1 MGRGS
6 VDVRS
11 YSGPG
16 FTPAELAE
24 LRKAAT
30 DLEAGRG
37 TVTNAARAVARKE
50 LVGKKEE
57 GTLVDYLGRTLGERK
72 TIGLRAL
79 MMDSLASVE
88 AKLGEAYGEKIR
100 DSEYQ
105 YQVEQREAQWQ
116 ALLAAA
122 GRGGGPG
129 ALDSQ
134 VLGAV
139 AMRQA
144 AQAALAQSSAN
155 LEQARNDYGR
165 ARRLGAQGVLSTQD
179 LEVAKARFDA
189 LSHAQEVARGNA
201 QAAAQSTLANK
212 AELKVQDY
220 RIAAAQAELEQARIK
235 LHDTRQTAPVR
246 SIVSKK
252 EVEPGQFVVAGQKL
266 LSLIA
271 TDPLW
276 ITANF
281 KETQVGRVRVGQL
294 AKVTVDAFPGQAF
307 DGVVESLAPAT
318 GAKFSLLPQ
327 ENATGNF
334 TKVVQRVQVRI
345 ALKDVPDDYKALLS
359 PGMSAFVEVATQQH
373 GSHTL

>member
-1 MGRGS
+1 MTKGKLIKLTLCTVVVGGLLLLGWQRWQ
-6 VDVRS
+6 
-11 YSGPG
+11 YSSAYVS
-16 FTPAELAE
+16 TDNAELDGVIIPV
-24 LRKAAT
+24 R
-30 DLEAGRG
+30 
-37 TVTNAARAVARKE
+37 
-50 LVGKKEE
+50 
-57 GTLVDYLGRTLGERK
+57 
-72 TIGLRAL
+72 
-79 MMDSLASVE
+79 
-88 AKLGEAYGEKIR
+88 AKLSGVVMSVPVMDNVTVESGDLLFQIR

-105 YQVEQREAQWQ
+105 YQVQQREAQWQ

-122 GRGGGPG
+122 GRSGSPG

-134 VLGAV
+134 ILGAV

-155 LEQARNDYGR
+155 LEQARNDYQR

-179 LEVAKARFDA
+179 LELAKARFDA
-189 LSHAQEVARGNA
+189 LSHAQEAARSNA
-201 QAAAQSTLANK
+201 QAAEQSTLANK

-235 LHDTRQTAPVR
+235 LHDARQTAPVR

-271 TDPLW
+271 TEPLW

-281 KETQVGRVRVGQL
+281 KETQVGRVRVGQH

-345 ALKDVPDDYKALLS
+345 ALTDVPADYKPLLS
-359 PGMSAFVEVATQQH
+359 PGMSAFVEVATPRS
-373 GSHTL
+373 GSQTL

>member
-1 MGRGS
+1 MTKGKLIKLTLCGVVVGGLLLLGWQRWQ
-6 VDVRS
+6 
-11 YSGPG
+11 YSNAYVS
-16 FTPAELAE
+16 TDNAELDGVIIPV
-24 LRKAAT
+24 R
-30 DLEAGRG
+30 
-37 TVTNAARAVARKE
+37 
-50 LVGKKEE
+50 
-57 GTLVDYLGRTLGERK
+57 
-72 TIGLRAL
+72 
-79 MMDSLASVE
+79 
-88 AKLGEAYGEKIR
+88 AKLSGVVMSVPVTDNVTVQSGDLLFQIR

-179 LEVAKARFDA
+179 VEVAKARFDA
-189 LSHAQEVARGNA
+189 LSHAQEAARGNA

-212 AELKVQDY
+212 AELKVQGY

-252 EVEPGQFVVAGQKL
+252 EVEPGQFVIAGQKL

-281 KETQVGRVRVGQL
+281 KETQVGRMRVGQL

>member
-1 MGRGS
+1 
-6 VDVRS
+6 
-11 YSGPG
+11 
-16 FTPAELAE
+16 
-24 LRKAAT
+24 
-30 DLEAGRG
+30 
-37 TVTNAARAVARKE
+37 
-50 LVGKKEE
+50 
-57 GTLVDYLGRTLGERK
+57 
-72 TIGLRAL
+72 
-79 MMDSLASVE
+79 
-88 AKLGEAYGEKIR
+88 
-100 DSEYQ
+100 
-105 YQVEQREAQWQ
+105 
-116 ALLAAA
+116 
-122 GRGGGPG
+122 
-129 ALDSQ
+129 
-134 VLGAV
+134 
-139 AMRQA
+139 
-144 AQAALAQSSAN
+144 
-155 LEQARNDYGR
+155 
-165 ARRLGAQGVLSTQD
+165 
-179 LEVAKARFDA
+179 
-189 LSHAQEVARGNA
+189 VARGNA

>member
-1 MGRGS
+1 MTKGKLIKLTLCGVVVGGLLLLGWQRWQ
-6 VDVRS
+6 
-11 YSGPG
+11 YSSAYVS
-16 FTPAELAE
+16 TDNAELDGVIIPV
-24 LRKAAT
+24 R
-30 DLEAGRG
+30 
-37 TVTNAARAVARKE
+37 
-50 LVGKKEE
+50 
-57 GTLVDYLGRTLGERK
+57 
-72 TIGLRAL
+72 
-79 MMDSLASVE
+79 
-88 AKLGEAYGEKIR
+88 AKLSGVVMSVPVMDNTTVESGDLLYQIR

-116 ALLAAA
+116 ALLSAA
-122 GRGGGPG
+122 GRSGSPG

-134 VLGAV
+134 ILGAI

-155 LEQARNDYGR
+155 LEQARNDYQR
-165 ARRLGAQGVLSTQD
+165 ARRLAAQGVLSTQD
-179 LEVAKARFDA
+179 LEVAKAHFEA
-189 LSHAQEVARGNA
+189 LSHAQEAARSNT
-201 QAAAQSTLANK
+201 QAAAQSTLAGK

-220 RIAAAQAELEQARIK
+220 RIAAAQAELEQAKIK
-235 LHDTRQTAPVR
+235 LRDARQTAPVR

-281 KETQVGRVRVGQL
+281 KETQVGRVRVGQA
-294 AKVTVDAFPGQAF
+294 AKVTVDAFPEHAF
-307 DGVVESLAPAT
+307 NGVVESLAPAT

-373 GSHTL
+373 GSQTL

>member
-1 MGRGS
+1 MTKGKLIKLTLCGVVVGGLLLLGWQRWQ
-6 VDVRS
+6 
-11 YSGPG
+11 YSNAYVS
-16 FTPAELAE
+16 TDNAELDGVIIPV
-24 LRKAAT
+24 R
-30 DLEAGRG
+30 
-37 TVTNAARAVARKE
+37 
-50 LVGKKEE
+50 
-57 GTLVDYLGRTLGERK
+57 
-72 TIGLRAL
+72 
-79 MMDSLASVE
+79 
-88 AKLGEAYGEKIR
+88 AKLSGVVMSVPVTDNLTVQSGDLLFQIR

-189 LSHAQEVARGNA
+189 LSHAQEAARGNA

>member
-1 MGRGS
+1 MTKGKLIKLTLCGVVVGGLLLLGWQRWQ
-6 VDVRS
+6 
-11 YSGPG
+11 YSNAYVS
-16 FTPAELAE
+16 TDNAELDGVIIPV
-24 LRKAAT
+24 R
-30 DLEAGRG
+30 
-37 TVTNAARAVARKE
+37 
-50 LVGKKEE
+50 
-57 GTLVDYLGRTLGERK
+57 
-72 TIGLRAL
+72 
-79 MMDSLASVE
+79 
-88 AKLGEAYGEKIR
+88 AKLSGVVMSVPVTDNVTVQSGDLLFQIR

-179 LEVAKARFDA
+179 VEVAKARFDA
-189 LSHAQEVARGNA
+189 LSHAQEAARGNA

-373 GSHTL
+373 GSQTL

>member
-1 MGRGS
+1 MTKGKLIKLTLCGVVVGGLLLLGWQRWQ
-6 VDVRS
+6 
-11 YSGPG
+11 YSNAYVS
-16 FTPAELAE
+16 TDNAELDGVIIPV
-24 LRKAAT
+24 R
-30 DLEAGRG
+30 
-37 TVTNAARAVARKE
+37 
-50 LVGKKEE
+50 
-57 GTLVDYLGRTLGERK
+57 
-72 TIGLRAL
+72 
-79 MMDSLASVE
+79 
-88 AKLGEAYGEKIR
+88 AKLSGVVMSVPVTDNVTVQSGDLLFQIR

-179 LEVAKARFDA
+179 VEVAKARFDA
-189 LSHAQEVARGNA
+189 LSHAQEAARGNA

-281 KETQVGRVRVGQL
+281 KETQVGRMRVGQL

>member
-1 MGRGS
+1 MTKGKLIKLTLCGVVVGGLLLLGWQRWQ
-6 VDVRS
+6 
-11 YSGPG
+11 YSNAYVS
-16 FTPAELAE
+16 TDNAELDGVIIPV
-24 LRKAAT
+24 R
-30 DLEAGRG
+30 
-37 TVTNAARAVARKE
+37 
-50 LVGKKEE
+50 
-57 GTLVDYLGRTLGERK
+57 
-72 TIGLRAL
+72 
-79 MMDSLASVE
+79 
-88 AKLGEAYGEKIR
+88 AKLSGVVMSVPVTDNVTVQSGDLLFQIR

-179 LEVAKARFDA
+179 VEVAKARFDA
-189 LSHAQEVARGNA
+189 LSHAQEAARGNA

-318 GAKFSLLPQ
+318 GAKFSLLSQ

>member
-1 MGRGS
+1 MTKGKLIKLALCGGVVGGLLLLGWQRWQ
-6 VDVRS
+6 
-11 YSGPG
+11 YSNAYVS
-16 FTPAELAE
+16 TDNAEL
-24 LRKAAT
+24 
-30 DLEAGRG
+30 DG
-37 TVTNAARAVARKE
+37 VIIAVR
-50 LVGKKEE
+50 
-57 GTLVDYLGRTLGERK
+57 
-72 TIGLRAL
+72 
-79 MMDSLASVE
+79 
-88 AKLGEAYGEKIR
+88 AKLSGVVSSVPVTDNVTVQSGDLLFQIR

-105 YQVEQREAQWQ
+105 YQVEQREAHWR

-122 GRGGGPG
+122 GRGASPG

-134 VLGAV
+134 IRGAV
-139 AMRQA
+139 ARRQA
-144 AQAALAQSSAN
+144 AQAALAQSSTN
-155 LEQARNDYGR
+155 LQQARNDYQR

-179 LEVAKARFDA
+179 LELAKARFDA
-189 LSHAQEVARGNA
+189 LSHAQEAARSNA
-201 QAAAQSTLANK
+201 QAAAQSTLASK

-271 TDPLW
+271 TGPLW

-281 KETQVGRVRVGQL
+281 KETQIGRLRVGQN
-294 AKVTVDAFPGQAF
+294 ARITVDAFPDHAF
-307 DGVVESLAPAT
+307 EGVVESLAPAT

-345 ALKDVPDDYKALLS
+345 ALKDLPDDYKALLS

-373 GSHTL
+373 GSQTL

>member
-1 MGRGS
+1 MTKGKLIKLTLCGVVVGGLLLLGWQRWQ
-6 VDVRS
+6 
-11 YSGPG
+11 YSNAYVS
-16 FTPAELAE
+16 TDNAELDGVIIPV
-24 LRKAAT
+24 R
-30 DLEAGRG
+30 
-37 TVTNAARAVARKE
+37 
-50 LVGKKEE
+50 
-57 GTLVDYLGRTLGERK
+57 
-72 TIGLRAL
+72 
-79 MMDSLASVE
+79 
-88 AKLGEAYGEKIR
+88 AKLSGVVMSVPVTDNVTVQSGDLLFQIR

-144 AQAALAQSSAN
+144 AQAALAQTSAN

-179 LEVAKARFDA
+179 VEVAKARFDA
-189 LSHAQEVARGNA
+189 LSHAQEAARGNA

-271 TDPLW
+271 TDSLW

-281 KETQVGRVRVGQL
+281 KETQVVRVRVGQL

>member
-1 MGRGS
+1 MTKGKLIKLTLCGVVVGGLLLLGWQRWQ
-6 VDVRS
+6 
-11 YSGPG
+11 YSNAYVS
-16 FTPAELAE
+16 TDNAELDGAIIPV
-24 LRKAAT
+24 R
-30 DLEAGRG
+30 
-37 TVTNAARAVARKE
+37 
-50 LVGKKEE
+50 
-57 GTLVDYLGRTLGERK
+57 
-72 TIGLRAL
+72 
-79 MMDSLASVE
+79 
-88 AKLGEAYGEKIR
+88 AKLSGVVMSVPVTDNLTVQSGDLLFQIR

-359 PGMSAFVEVATQQH
+359 HGMSAFVEVATQQH

>member
-1 MGRGS
+1 MTKGKLIKLTLCGVVVGGLLLLGWQRWQ
-6 VDVRS
+6 
-11 YSGPG
+11 YSNAYVS
-16 FTPAELAE
+16 TDNAELDGVIIPVRAR
-24 LRKAAT
+24 LSGVVMSVPVT
-30 DLEAGRG
+30 DNV
-37 TVTNAARAVARKE
+37 TVQSGD
-50 LVGKKEE
+50 L
-57 GTLVDYLGRTLGERK
+57 LFQ
-72 TIGLRAL
+72 
-79 MMDSLASVE
+79 
-88 AKLGEAYGEKIR
+88 IR

-179 LEVAKARFDA
+179 VEVAKARFDA
-189 LSHAQEVARGNA
+189 LSHAQEAARGNA

>member
-1 MGRGS
+1 MTKGKLIKLTLCGVVVGGLLLLGWQRWQYSNAYVSTDNAGFDG
-6 VDVRS
+6 VIIPVR
-11 YSGPG
+11 
-16 FTPAELAE
+16 
-24 LRKAAT
+24 
-30 DLEAGRG
+30 
-37 TVTNAARAVARKE
+37 
-50 LVGKKEE
+50 
-57 GTLVDYLGRTLGERK
+57 
-72 TIGLRAL
+72 
-79 MMDSLASVE
+79 
-88 AKLGEAYGEKIR
+88 AKLSGVVMSVPVTDNLTVQSGDLLFQIR

>member
-1 MGRGS
+1 MTKGKLVKLTLCGVVVGGLLLLGWQRWQ
-6 VDVRS
+6 
-11 YSGPG
+11 YSSAYVS
-16 FTPAELAE
+16 TDNAELDGVIIPV
-24 LRKAAT
+24 R
-30 DLEAGRG
+30 
-37 TVTNAARAVARKE
+37 
-50 LVGKKEE
+50 
-57 GTLVDYLGRTLGERK
+57 
-72 TIGLRAL
+72 
-79 MMDSLASVE
+79 
-88 AKLGEAYGEKIR
+88 AKLSGVVMSVPVMDNTTVESGDLLYQIR

-116 ALLAAA
+116 ALLSAA
-122 GRGGGPG
+122 GRTGSPG

-134 VLGAV
+134 ILGAI

-155 LEQARNDYGR
+155 LEQARNDYQR
-165 ARRLGAQGVLSTQD
+165 ARRLAAQGVLSTQD
-179 LEVAKARFDA
+179 LEVAKAHFEA
-189 LSHAQEVARGNA
+189 LSHAQEAARSNA
-201 QAAAQSTLANK
+201 QAAAQSTLAGK

-220 RIAAAQAELEQARIK
+220 RIAAAQAELEQAKIK
-235 LHDTRQTAPVR
+235 LRDARQTAPVR

-281 KETQVGRVRVGQL
+281 KETQVGRVRVGQA
-294 AKVTVDAFPGQAF
+294 AKVTVDAFPEHAF
-307 DGVVESLAPAT
+307 NGVVESLAPAT

-373 GSHTL
+373 GSQTL

>member
-1 MGRGS
+1 MTKGKLIKLTLCGVVVGGLLLLGWQRWQ
-6 VDVRS
+6 
-11 YSGPG
+11 YSNAYVS
-16 FTPAELAE
+16 TDNAELDGVIIPV
-24 LRKAAT
+24 R
-30 DLEAGRG
+30 
-37 TVTNAARAVARKE
+37 
-50 LVGKKEE
+50 
-57 GTLVDYLGRTLGERK
+57 
-72 TIGLRAL
+72 
-79 MMDSLASVE
+79 
-88 AKLGEAYGEKIR
+88 AKLSGVVVSVPVTDNVTVQSGDLLFQIR

-189 LSHAQEVARGNA
+189 LSHAQEVARSNA

-220 RIAAAQAELEQARIK
+220 RIVAAQAELEQARIK

-281 KETQVGRVRVGQL
+281 KETQVGRVRVGQH
-294 AKVTVDAFPGQAF
+294 AKVTVDAFPGHAF
-307 DGVVESLAPAT
+307 EGVVESLAPAT

-334 TKVVQRVQVRI
+334 TKVVQRVPVKIRVKQS
-345 ALKDVPDDYKALLS
+345 DDTARPLR
-359 PGMSAFVEVATQQH
+359 PGMSVFVTIN
-373 GSHTL
+373 TK

>member
-1 MGRGS
+1 MTKGKLIKLTLCGVVVGGLLLLGWQRWQ
-6 VDVRS
+6 
-11 YSGPG
+11 YSNAYVS
-16 FTPAELAE
+16 TDNAELDGVIIPV
-24 LRKAAT
+24 R
-30 DLEAGRG
+30 
-37 TVTNAARAVARKE
+37 
-50 LVGKKEE
+50 
-57 GTLVDYLGRTLGERK
+57 
-72 TIGLRAL
+72 
-79 MMDSLASVE
+79 
-88 AKLGEAYGEKIR
+88 AKLSGVVMSVPVTDNVTVQSGDLLFQIR

-116 ALLAAA
+116 ALLAVA

-179 LEVAKARFDA
+179 VEVAKARFDA
-189 LSHAQEVARGNA
+189 LSHAQEAARGNA

>member
-1 MGRGS
+1 MTKGKLIKLTLCGVVVGGLLLLGWQRWQ
-6 VDVRS
+6 
-11 YSGPG
+11 YSNAYVS
-16 FTPAELAE
+16 TDNAELDGVIIPV
-24 LRKAAT
+24 R
-30 DLEAGRG
+30 
-37 TVTNAARAVARKE
+37 
-50 LVGKKEE
+50 
-57 GTLVDYLGRTLGERK
+57 
-72 TIGLRAL
+72 
-79 MMDSLASVE
+79 
-88 AKLGEAYGEKIR
+88 AKLSGVVVSVPVTDNVTVQSGDLLFQIR

-155 LEQARNDYGR
+155 LQQARNDYGR

-179 LEVAKARFDA
+179 FEVAKARFDA
-189 LSHAQEVARGNA
+189 LSHAQEVARSNA

-281 KETQVGRVRVGQL
+281 KETQVGRVRVGQH
-294 AKVTVDAFPGQAF
+294 AKVSVDAFPGHTF

-345 ALKDVPDDYKALLS
+345 ALKDVTDDYKALLS
-359 PGMSAFVEVATQQH
+359 PGMSAFVEVATLQH
-373 GSHTL
+373 GSQTL

>member
-1 MGRGS
+1 MTKGKLIKLTLCGVVVGGLLLLGWQRWQ
-6 VDVRS
+6 
-11 YSGPG
+11 YSNAYVS
-16 FTPAELAE
+16 TDNAELDGVIIPV
-24 LRKAAT
+24 R
-30 DLEAGRG
+30 
-37 TVTNAARAVARKE
+37 
-50 LVGKKEE
+50 
-57 GTLVDYLGRTLGERK
+57 
-72 TIGLRAL
+72 
-79 MMDSLASVE
+79 
-88 AKLGEAYGEKIR
+88 AKLSGVVMSVPVTDNVTVQSGDLLFQIR

-179 LEVAKARFDA
+179 VEVAKARFDA
-189 LSHAQEVARGNA
+189 LSHAQEAARGNA

-252 EVEPGQFVVAGQKL
+252 EVEPGQFVIAGQKL

>member
-1 MGRGS
+1 MTKGKLIKLTLCGVVVGGLLLLGWQRWQ
-6 VDVRS
+6 
-11 YSGPG
+11 YSN
-16 FTPAELAE
+16 TYVSTDNAELDGVIIPV
-24 LRKAAT
+24 R
-30 DLEAGRG
+30 
-37 TVTNAARAVARKE
+37 
-50 LVGKKEE
+50 
-57 GTLVDYLGRTLGERK
+57 
-72 TIGLRAL
+72 
-79 MMDSLASVE
+79 
-88 AKLGEAYGEKIR
+88 AKLSGVVVSVPVMDNVMVQSGDLLFQLR
-100 DSEYQ
+100 DSEYK
-105 YQVEQREAQWQ
+105 YQLEQREAQWQ

-134 VLGAV
+134 ILGAV

-144 AQAALAQSSAN
+144 AQAAMAQSNAN
-155 LEQARNDYGR
+155 LEQARNDYQR

-179 LEVAKARFDA
+179 LELAKARFDA

-235 LHDTRQTAPVR
+235 LHDARQTAPMR

-271 TDPLW
+271 TEPLW

-281 KETQVGRVRVGQL
+281 KETQVGRVRVGQN
-294 AKVTVDAFPGQAF
+294 AKVTVDAFPEHAF
-307 DGVVESLAPAT
+307 EGIVESVAPAT

-345 ALKDVPDDYKALLS
+345 ALKGVPDDYKPLLS
-359 PGMSAFVEVATQQH
+359 PGMSAFVEVATQH
-373 GSHTL
+373 TGSQTL